1 MYTYHVV
8 PFEGQARGTLDAKAL
23 AAVSQ
28 QLQEAINAQIK
39 AGWEY
44 VETTSVTI
52 RVAPGCLG
60 RFLGASAD
68 HVTFD
73 QIIFRKP
80 V

>member
-8 PFEGQARGTLDAKAL
+8 PFEGQARGALDAKAL